1 MIFCRP
7 VLRQASSELL
17 TGESKPVPKLVN
29 ASDDVPANKIES
41 SLYSLTNDDR
51 VVESPGTLHA
61 QSVVTPGKFAEAMA
75 AWNAGTAEEVAPS
88 PLRHTAPGSTF
99 QAAPTPQCGACGKPV
114 YLMEMLEAD
123 GQKYHKKFAKCWNHS
138 IY

>member
-1 MIFCRP
+1 MK
-7 VLRQASSELL
+7 QASMELI

-29 ASDDVPANKIES
+29 AYDDVPANKIES
-41 SLYSLTNDDR
+41 SLYALANDDR

-61 QSVVTPGKFAEAMA
+61 QSVVAPGKFAEAMA
-75 AWNAGTAEEVAPS
+75 AWNAGTAEEAPT
-88 PLRHTAPGSTF
+88 PLRHTTSGTTF

-123 GQKYHKKFAKCWNHS
+123 GQKYHKKLVQVFAL
-138 IY
+138 YAVY